1 MVSRVKRSAIPASG
15 YVYQTLVGI
24 RMLCDW
30 LDNPGLYEWVQFEAD
45 DQEDARGLDDIVAQ
59 RADLLLDLTQVKFTV
74 DPFNPANALSWA
86 WLIERKGK
94 KGKSLLEKW
103 SGAAFRIGLTNI
115 AELRL
120 ISNRRPDA
128 EFAAHLN
135 DGKVNLAALP
145 GQLRDQVQAHLGGPE
160 NATRFFERFEFFHSY
175 AGYESLER
183 NINAA
188 LESRHTNHTGWLT
201 LQWRAIHWSI
211 HKNSPGPDGR
221 ITLEILRSTISERQ
235 PRPLDQEFRIPAGYL
250 PPAPE
255 FADTFV
261 EQAEVG
267 RWTLRVLWGSPGQG
281 KSTFLSHVCKCLEDR
296 ELPFIRHHYFL
307 DLQDSSDRLSLKSVA
322 HSLMTQMSATEIET
336 LAQLRDEPE
345 NLRQWIATCSEA
357 YATEG
362 KRFFVLIDGLD
373 HVWRENDG
381 EIAPL
386 ESLFAQLLPLPPNV
400 TLILGTQHVD
410 QSKLPSRLNTYLEPE
425 HWVELPRMGVRSV
438 QAWLSAQHD
447 ADTFRTECNRPLQD
461 ELAQLASAFER
472 VSEGHPLV
480 LTYTFLALISSN
492 LILTQSVVEGCT
504 PVPLGDAQIY
514 YKALWQR
521 LSWEA
526 KDALHLMAEDG
537 FIWPTGALERC
548 LDAANINLESE
559 IGHLLA
565 VVDAG
570 LVAFHGSLYVFIAS
584 QLDHVQ
590 RIRALQ
596 PNVETWLAME
606 APEYLRWAW
615 LWLYQS
621 RRGKDDEL
629 LAGTTR
635 TWAVEALTRAYP
647 PRQIELILKEAE
659 EVAFTAGDYEQAI
672 RKRSLKFRVDNGLQ
686 FQLDD
691 ANVLE
696 DCALR
701 LTPDPYPAL
710 LLASEVS
717 QSNITGLHQLA
728 MLYLSLGQT
737 DRATEIQERIRHK
750 INDRI
755 QSRTLQTHEYEGLLE
770 QYLEV
775 AAGTGRYEPKR
786 VVGLLRRHEGAEEI
800 FARFLSRASRAMD
813 ISAHM
818 AFCRVPMP
826 LRLRR
831 VLEVEAVRTAAWAQ
845 ASLHEW
851 SEFGR
856 FKKHPLS
863 VCWSLLY
870 RGASESPALPKAQPH
885 EALALQTGNYDEA
898 NFARY
903 LHFAFFAA
911 LGRTLQLRGA
921 QDPSGLGVHSNRQ
934 WLSKALD
941 RLAAV
946 AHTCG
951 ALLVRG
957 EMPAF
962 SLAYRILGLEH
973 PGVNDHESWS
983 DLRAMRKA
991 LVLITADL
999 FFLSRP
1005 RSCIPHVPDNEWTRC
1020 KESEF
1025 FALEH
1030 WREVFLAR
1038 HYRLLNEQ
1046 SVRADILSRERAIH
1060 AMVGPFN
1067 EKASEL
1073 TDLCSWATAYELEDF
1088 AERLLASSY
1097 RCAIGYGWRKDW
1109 QLPRLLEAVE
1119 EVAQYVP
1126 DAAVSAIEK
1135 LAPIYTSID
1144 EMTEKSGA
1152 KKSDLAGLLMKL
1164 MPDVFARY
1172 YRFWLDHG
1180 EWYDAESA
1188 FTTFAKEVDLQSPGA
1203 DVVMAFLWEQQTQTA
1218 IRTNGNATADPQLV
1232 RWTSGVPP
1240 VSQEQDSRLHSG
1252 DEPADES
1259 KMPNAESYPPASLPE
1274 FLSAVGTAHQYKLER
1289 EWGARWF
1296 RYWEA
1301 AGRGS
1306 ELLTAVEAALQSNLL
1321 SHRAT
1326 EFLDMA
1332 YDLSR
1337 RLEGPAKAFRWLVEA
1352 HRYRYGWSEHYYGQT
1367 DSARRI
1373 AVVAQHYPARWAEF
1387 VALSSEPIPDDFK
1400 RGRVIPDAALISLLL
1415 QVGEVQ
1421 RAAQILQSMVDIAVE
1436 EFETQP
1442 LVRPA
1447 WLDGATS

>member
-1 MVSRVKRSAIPASG
+1 
-15 YVYQTLVGI
+15 
-24 RMLCDW
+24 MLCDW

-45 DQEDARGLDDIVAQ
+45 DLEDARGLDDIVFQ
-59 RADLLLDLTQVKFTV
+59 RADQRLGLTQVKFTV
-74 DPFNPANALSWA
+74 APFDPANALSWA
-86 WLIERKGK
+86 WLTERKGK

-103 SGAAFRIGLTNI
+103 SNAAFNVGLENLV
-115 AELRL
+115 ELRL

-128 EFAAHLN
+128 EFAAHLS

-145 GQLRDQVQAHLGGPE
+145 GQLGDQVQAHLGGPE
-160 NATRFFERFEFFHSY
+160 NAARFFERFEFSHSY
-175 AGYESLER
+175 SGYESLER
-183 NINAA
+183 TISAT
-188 LESRHTNHTGWLT
+188 LEGRHTDHTGWLT
-201 LQWRAIHWSI
+201 LKSRAIHWSI
-211 HKNSPGPDGR
+211 YKNSPEPDGR
-221 ITLEILRSTISERQ
+221 ITLEILRSTISERK

-261 EQAEVG
+261 EQAEAG
-267 RWTLRVLWGSPGQG
+267 HWTLRVVWGSPGQG
-281 KSTFLSHVCKCLEDR
+281 KSTFLSHVCKRLEER

-322 HSLMTQMSATEIET
+322 HSLMTQMRATEIDT

-345 NLRQWIATCSEA
+345 NLREWIATCGQA

-362 KRFFVLIDGLD
+362 KRFFILIDGLD

-386 ESLFAQLLPLPPNV
+386 EALFAQLLPLPPNV
-400 TLILGTQHVD
+400 TLILGTQRVD
-410 QSKLPSRLNTYLEPE
+410 QSKLPVRLNTYLEPE

-438 QAWLSAQHD
+438 QAWLIAQHD
-447 ADTFRTECNRPLQD
+447 AGTFRTECNQPLQE
-461 ELAQLASAFER
+461 ELAQLASTLER

-480 LTYTFLALISSN
+480 LTYTFLALTSTN
-492 LILTQSVVEGCT
+492 LILTEPLVASST
-504 PVPLGDAQIY
+504 PVPLGDAHIY

-548 LDAANINLESE
+548 LNATNLNLESE

-570 LVAFHGSLYVFIAS
+570 IVAFHGSLYVFIAS
-584 QLDHVQ
+584 QPNHVQ
-590 RIRALQ
+590 RIRTLQ
-596 PNVETWLAME
+596 SNVETWLATE

-621 RRGKDDEL
+621 RRGKHDEL

-635 TWAVEALTRAYP
+635 TWAIEALTRAYP
-647 PRQIELILKEAE
+647 SWQIEQILKEAE
-659 EVAFTAGDYEQAI
+659 EVAFAAGDYEQAI

-696 DCALR
+696 DYALR

-717 QSNITGLHQLA
+717 QSSVTGLHQLA
-728 MLYLSLGQT
+728 MLYLSLDQT
-737 DRATEIQERIRHK
+737 GRASEVQERMRHK

-755 QSRTLQTHEYEGLLE
+755 QSRTLKSHEYEGLLE

-775 AAGTGRYEPKR
+775 AAGTGRYEPVR
-786 VVGLLRRHEGAEEI
+786 VIGLLRRHNGAEEI
-800 FARFLSRASRAMD
+800 FARFLSRASRAID
-813 ISAHM
+813 VSAYM
-818 AFCRVPMP
+818 AFCRVAMP

-845 ASLHEW
+845 ASLHDW

-863 VCWSLLY
+863 VCWRLLY
-870 RGASESPALPKAQPH
+870 CGVSDSPALPNAQPH
-885 EALALQTGNYDEA
+885 EALAVRAGNYDEA

-903 LHFAFFAA
+903 LHFTFFIA

-921 QDPSGLGVHSNRQ
+921 RDPNGLGVHSNRQ

-946 AHTCG
+946 AHICG

-957 EMPAF
+957 ETPAF
-962 SLAYRILGLEH
+962 SLVYRVLALEH

-983 DLRAMRKA
+983 DLRAVRKA

-1005 RSCIPHVPDNEWTRC
+1005 RSRLPYVSDNEWVRC
-1020 KESEF
+1020 KESEL

-1030 WREVFLAR
+1030 WREVFLTR
-1038 HYRLLNEQ
+1038 HYRLLNEE
-1046 SVRADILSRERAIH
+1046 SVRTEILSQERAIH
-1060 AMVGPFN
+1060 STISPFN

-1073 TDLCSWATAYELEDF
+1073 TDLCIWATAYELEDV
-1088 AERLLASSY
+1088 AERLLATSY

-1119 EVAQYVP
+1119 EVAQFAP
-1126 DAAVSAIEK
+1126 DAAVSAIKK

-1152 KKSDLAGLLMKL
+1152 HKSDLAGLLIKL

-1180 EWYDAESA
+1180 EWYDAERA
-1188 FTTFAKEVDLQSPGA
+1188 FAAFAKGVDPQSPGVDA
-1203 DVVMAFLWEQQTQTA
+1203 AMAFLWEQQTQAA
-1218 IRTNGNATADPQLV
+1218 IRASGNVDVDPQLA

-1240 VSQEQDSRLHSG
+1240 VSLEQDSRLRSG

-1259 KMPNAESYPPASLPE
+1259 KMPNVDSYPPTSLPE
-1274 FLSAVGTAHQYKLER
+1274 FLAAVSAAHQYKLEG
-1289 EWGARWF
+1289 EWGSRWF
-1296 RYWEA
+1296 RHWEA

-1306 ELLTAVEAALQSNLL
+1306 ELLIAVEAALQSNLL

-1337 RLEGPAKAFRWLVEA
+1337 RLNGPAKAFHWLVEA
-1352 HRYRYGWSEHYYGQT
+1352 HRYRYGWSERYYGQT
-1367 DSARRI
+1367 DSTRRI
-1373 AVVAQHYPARWAEF
+1373 AVVAEHYPARWAEF
-1387 VALSSEPIPDDFK
+1387 VALSSAPIPDNIK

-1421 RAAQILQSMVDIAVE
+1421 RAAQILQCMVDIAVE

-1447 WLDGATS
+1447 WLDGATA